1 MYYVFN
7 NDRFLDEMYDKYNL
21 EDSQSEKIWKQI
33 VDDGLGR
40 FFDEEYYIISESKS
54 FKIGEYSIERSTKLS
69 EWVSYLVYED
79 ESVEICDGLRIKH
92 SEVMDRLLEWFEED
106 VQGTGTTYADI
117 IYNAENPKEKVYE
130 LLNTILPTVMDLKL
144 EKIKIEMNNIV
155 ERFKNKKLKW
165 D

>member
-33 VDDGLGR
+33 VENGLGR
-40 FFDEEYYIISESKS
+40 FFDDEYYIISENKS
-54 FKIGEYSIERSTKLS
+54 FKIGEYSIERSTELS

-79 ESVEICDGLRIKH
+79 ESVEVCDGLRINH

-106 VQGTGTTYADI
+106 VRGTGITYADI

-155 ERFKNKKLKW
+155 EKFKSKKLKW